1 MIKCI
6 DCGKPPHPR
15 KQNEDGE
22 LLSDEDIAPIM
33 RAITKSYSR
42 GKNMDRRI
50 VKVGEKIFQK
60 CFYLCSKC
68 SWTIHKQSN
77 KPFEK
82 RWNHETNDWGMY
94 DPNLEE
100 NEEEEKKRHK
110 RSYQLDKGLYG
121 LQEGE
126 EIRLTNRTV
135 TYDDLEPKEVPDESL

>member
-6 DCGKPPHPR
+6 DCDKPPHPR

-22 LLSDEDIAPIM
+22 LLSDKDIAPIM
-33 RAITKSYSR
+33 EGIYKP
-42 GKNMDRRI
+42 DRYWGRKQI
-50 VKVGEKIFQK
+50 GEKIFQK
-60 CFYLCSKC
+60 CYYLCSKC

-110 RSYQLDKGLYG
+110 QHYTWDKGLYG
-121 LQEGE
+121 LQKGE

-135 TYDDLEPKEVPDESL
+135 TYDDLEPKDGEEIKEGATVW